1 MFHRHNIS
9 QETKE
14 ALGRVIMA
22 HRKEQGLTQQE
33 VAEKLGWS
41 MHWVNDIENGNG
53 ILNEVDTILLLAV
66 LKLDP
71 KIVAEEAGLLVPVFA
86 G

>member
-1 MFHRHNIS
+1 MFNRHSIS
-9 QETKE
+9 KETKK

-41 MHWVNDIENGNG
+41 MHWISNIENGNG
-53 ILNEVDTILLLAV
+53 VLNEVDTILLLAV

-71 KIVAEEAGLLVPVFA
+71 EIVAEEAGLLVPVSA